1 MEFWKMKKIYSFSSL
16 EVADILLEV
25 LYERSLI
32 IKEQLEDPDNE
43 LNFIK
48 YAGNGAY
55 ELQIVLNELD

>member
-1 MEFWKMKKIYSFSSL
+1 MKKIYSFSSL